1 MTLYPLHVNFV
12 PRSIISHPGVPIV
25 VHIICCSRLS
35 GFFPSRNPS
44 NPRRLGGSNVST
56 SLPAINL
63 STINAQAPTAPDANI
78 PDDGVNRSRDDSNV
92 REARF
97 LTVPRAQFLT
107 VDNMKQAVSI
117 ETIDSDGYD
126 HAVY

>member
-1 MTLYPLHVNFV
+1 M
-12 PRSIISHPGVPIV
+12 
-25 VHIICCSRLS
+25 
-35 GFFPSRNPS
+35 
-44 NPRRLGGSNVST
+44 
-56 SLPAINL
+56 
-63 STINAQAPTAPDANI
+63 

-97 LTVPRAQFLT
+97 LTVPRAQFLA